1 MDGFIHDTQPSFQNL
16 IQERIQDET
25 YIQQKVMEAI
35 IDADGG
41 HTTYM
46 TSGSAKKRK

>member
-1 MDGFIHDTQPSFQNL
+1 MNDIQFSFENIRHEK
-16 IQERIQDET
+16 IQHAIDM
-25 YIQQKVMEAI
+25 QQKVMETI

-46 TSGSAKKRK
+46 TSGSAKKRESFS